1 MHFSMAALA
10 AVPATRIAAP
20 HSVEVEL
27 LVAAALGE
35 APGRLRALAAQIE
48 DWPGLYR
55 LADFHALRAAAYHGL
70 VRAGVTLPLSVA
82 ESWRSYAERNAR
94 HNLQLSSELLRVVAA
109 LEAAGVRVLPY
120 KGPTLGAA
128 VHPSLAAR
136 ESSDLDL
143 LVSPA
148 DAARAEQVAAAQ
160 GYTPL
165 LHFTPKQRAAYA
177 LDECELDL
185 VSTAGEQLDVHW
197 ALVPR
202 HYQMAFDFESWWR
215 RRVPLPLAGRT
226 IATLAPEDGL
236 LALAV
241 HGSKHAWERLGWA
254 VDVALWM
261 GARPQLDW
269 DAIATQANAM
279 GAARAL
285 WFALLVTEG
294 VTGVLPPAPVRTL
307 AAADIEARQ
316 MAADAVQ
323 RMQQARKVGDAARW
337 RNTLRLL
344 PDRGARR
351 RCLASFAL
359 SSGVAEWSSLRLPDA
374 LFPLYVPVRLLRI
387 VKAALG

>member
-1 MHFSMAALA
+1 MVAAAAL
-10 AVPATRIAAP
+10 PATRVSAP
-20 HSVEVEL
+20 LSAELQL

-35 APGRLRALAAQIE
+35 SPGRLRTLAAEIE
-48 DWPGLYR
+48 DWPGLYH

-70 VRAGVTLPLSVA
+70 ARSGITLPPPVA
-82 ESWRSYAERNAR
+82 DLWRLYAERNAR
-94 HNLQLSSELLRVVAA
+94 HNLWLSGELLRV
-109 LEAAGVRVLPY
+109 LEAFESAGVRVLPY
-120 KGPTLGAA
+120 KGPALGAA

-143 LVSPA
+143 LVSPD
-148 DAARAEQVAAAQ
+148 DAARAEQVTAGL
-160 GYTPL
+160 GYAPL

-177 LDECELDL
+177 RNECELDL
-185 VSTAGEQLDVHW
+185 VSAQGEQLDLHW

-261 GARPQLDW
+261 SAYPRLDW
-269 DAIATQANAM
+269 GAITRQAAAM
-279 GAARAL
+279 GATRAL
-285 WFALLVTEG
+285 WFALLVTEAT
-294 VTGVLPPAPVRTL
+294 TGASPPAPLRAQ
-307 AAADIEARQ
+307 AAADRDAQQMSAR
-316 MAADAVQ
+316 AVE

-359 SSGVAEWSSLRLPDA
+359 TSGVAEWSSVRLPDA
-374 LFPLYVPVRLLRI
+374 LFPLYVPIRILRI
-387 VKAALG
+387 IGAALR